1 MSQDMC
7 VIDYGEDMAY
17 WKVNHICEAKIIF
30 SCQIDEIWM
39 EFCCEEKLTEKKDFI
54 ERETKKY
61 EYVEDEEV
69 IEDFGQVFRNPLK
82 SLYLII

>member
-1 MSQDMC
+1 
-7 VIDYGEDMAY
+7 
-17 WKVNHICEAKIIF
+17 
-30 SCQIDEIWM
+30 M

-69 IEDFGQVFRNPLK
+69 IEDFGQVMLPNSFKKFIFN
-82 SLYLII
+82 S